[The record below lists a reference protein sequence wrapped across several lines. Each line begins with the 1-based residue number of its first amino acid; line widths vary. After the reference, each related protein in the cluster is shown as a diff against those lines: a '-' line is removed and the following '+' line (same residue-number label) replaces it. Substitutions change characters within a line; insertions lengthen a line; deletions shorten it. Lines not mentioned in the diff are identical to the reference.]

1 MDCSHLPIKC
11 PKCGAQAM
19 KQCFT
24 IKDFYSLVLMA
35 LVNADCL
42 LIWAS
47 IGAPGNTRDSTL
59 LKPLIFGKESL
70 EEI

>member
-1 MDCSHLPIKC
+1 
-11 PKCGAQAM
+11 M

-24 IKDFYSLVLMA
+24 IKNFYSLVLMA